1 MVARDPKS
9 SINDGVVAID
19 FGTKSTVVVYQKDN
33 VNIHPMRIGTGDL
46 SKDIQAHHYE
56 NPTIMEFRD
65 LNAFI
70 SAYSAKANKPYTR
83 WQDLTISHTAK
94 NALEGTDSRGC

>member
-1 MVARDPKS
+1 QEKILEDTELGHWSLWTEELESDAEQVIDLPTPMVARDPKS

-56 NPTIMEFRD
+56 NPT
-65 LNAFI
+65 
-70 SAYSAKANKPYTR
+70 
-83 WQDLTISHTAK
+83 
-94 NALEGTDSRGC
+94 

>member
-1 MVARDPKS
+1 QKILTDTELGHWSLWQDELIKNGKEVLTLNPPLVARDPKS

-46 SKDIQAHHYE
+46 SKEI
-56 NPTIMEFRD
+56 
-65 LNAFI
+65 
-70 SAYSAKANKPYTR
+70 
-83 WQDLTISHTAK
+83 
-94 NALEGTDSRGC
+94 